1 MPHPDILIIA
11 NPIAGRGRAE
21 KLAKEFQAELERHQ
35 VTAVIAWTRGV
46 GHAEVLARDAVRHRM
61 NCIGVCG
68 GDGTVYEVVNAL
80 AGSEVAM
87 VLIPGGRC
95 NDLAR
100 ALRIPV
106 SPKQLAVAIAHM
118 KTRPIDLGRVGD
130 RFFAT
135 VATLGFDAEVTRMVA
150 ENQVPFS
157 GMPAYVFAALQLMF
171 KYEFQAVHI
180 DADFGQYD
188 GKVLLA
194 ATANTSAYGGGMKIA
209 PLAKLDDGWLDVCLI
224 RKAPRMAILGLF
236 PTVFTGYHTVH
247 SAVTLHRTR
256 WMQVVSSQPLWV
268 YADGEPVCTTPVTV
282 SIEHH
287 ALQVV
292 TPFP

>member
-1 MPHPDILIIA
+1 
-11 NPIAGRGRAE
+11 
-21 KLAKEFQAELERHQ
+21 KEFQGELKRHQ
-35 VTAVIAWTRGV
+35 LTATIAWTRGA
-46 GHAEVLARDAVRHRM
+46 GHAEVLAQDAMRRGV
-61 NCIGVCG
+61 NCIVVCG

-80 AGSEVAM
+80 ADSRVAM
-87 VLIPGGRC
+87 ALIPAGRC

-100 ALRIPV
+100 ALRMPT
-106 SPKQLAVAIAHM
+106 SLKQLAIAIAHM
-118 KTRPIDLGRVGD
+118 KVRPIDLGRVGD

-157 GMPAYVFAALQLMF
+157 GMPAYVFAALLLMF
-171 KYEFQAVHI
+171 KYEFQAVYI
-180 DADFGQYD
+180 DADFGEYD

-194 ATANTSAYGGGMKIA
+194 ATANAPAYGGGMKIA

-224 RKAPRMAILGLF
+224 RRASRMAILGLF
-236 PTVFTGYHTVH
+236 PTVFTGHHTVH

-256 WMQVVSSQPLWV
+256 QMRIVSSQPLWV
-268 YADGEPVCTTPVTV
+268 YADGEPVCTTPITI

-292 TPFP
+292 VPPSPKHQMASA